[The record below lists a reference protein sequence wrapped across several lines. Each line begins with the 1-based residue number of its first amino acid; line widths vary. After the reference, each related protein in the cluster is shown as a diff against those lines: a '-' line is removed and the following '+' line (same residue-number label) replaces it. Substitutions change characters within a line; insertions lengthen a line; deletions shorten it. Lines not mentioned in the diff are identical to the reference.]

1 MNFYETVQT
10 MTALGAIAMIMIGS
24 AWLKEFLKEFAAR

>member
-24 AWLKEFLKEFAAR
+24 AWLKRFLKGSVTR